1 MSTVKRVLVL
11 DSTIREG
18 EQTPGVSFTP
28 EEKLRLCSALD
39 RAGVDAIELGHPGA
53 APDIDRAIALIADA
67 GLGAELV
74 VHCRTHPADI
84 RRAAGLPVG
93 RLALFLGT
101 SPSHLEGKLRIS
113 RGEALRRV
121 GETVATAVASGKRV
135 RFSAEDA
142 FRTDPGFL
150 TEVVAAAAAAGAD
163 HIGLPDT
170 VGVARP
176 RTVCQV
182 FSRVAQAVPG
192 VTLNAHCHDDL
203 GLAVANTLAAVAGGA
218 TCVHLT
224 VNGLGERCG
233 LAAMAP
239 VVMALRLLDG
249 VHTVDPAALVGL
261 SSMVEQMSGV
271 PVSPLAPV
279 VGRHAFS
286 HTGGVHTAG
295 VTRQPDCYE
304 PYPPELTSRHREVLV
319 GKLAGR
325 AAVTWRLARLG
336 VRVEPAQIDRL
347 VEAVKE
353 AGRPSLDDGELLT
366 LATTSK
372 GSNRANV

>member
-1 MSTVKRVLVL
+1 MKRVQVL

-28 EEKLRLCSALD
+28 EEKLRLCAALD

-53 APDIDRAIALIADA
+53 APGVDRAIELIAGA
-67 GLGAELV
+67 RLSAELV
-74 VHCRTHPADI
+74 VHCRAHPADVE
-84 RRAAGLPVG
+84 RAGRLPVG

-113 RGEALRRV
+113 QGEALRRV
-121 GETVATAVASGKRV
+121 GDTVAAAVASGKRV

-170 VGVARP
+170 VGVAQP
-176 RTVCQV
+176 RTVRQMFGRV
-182 FSRVAQAVPG
+182 SRAVPG
-192 VTLNAHCHDDL
+192 VALDAHCHDDL
-203 GLAVANTLAAVAGGA
+203 GLAVANTLAALAGGA
-218 TCVHLT
+218 TCVHVT

-249 VHTVDPAALVGL
+249 VHTVDPAALLGL
-261 SSMVEQMSGV
+261 SRMVEEMSGV
-271 PVSPLAPV
+271 PVSPLAPI
-279 VGRHAFS
+279 VGRHSFS
-286 HTGGVHTAG
+286 NTGGAHTSG
-295 VTRQPDCYE
+295 VTREPTCYE
-304 PYPPELTSRHREVLV
+304 PYAPELTGRCRKVLV
-319 GKLAGR
+319 GKLTGR
-325 AAVTWRLARLG
+325 AAVA
-336 VRVEPAQIDRL
+336 
-347 VEAVKE
+347 
-353 AGRPSLDDGELLT
+353 
-366 LATTSK
+366 
-372 GSNRANV
+372 

>member
-1 MSTVKRVLVL
+1 MKRVRVL

-18 EQTPGVSFTP
+18 EQTPGVSFTS
-28 EEKLRLCSALD
+28 EEKLRLCAALD

-53 APDIDRAIALIADA
+53 APDVDRAIALIAGA
-67 GLGAELV
+67 RLRAELV
-74 VHCRTHPADI
+74 VHCRTHPADVE
-84 RRAAGLPVG
+84 RAGRLPVG
-93 RLALFLGT
+93 RLALYLGT
-101 SPSHLEGKLRIS
+101 SPPHLEDKLRIS
-113 RGEALRRV
+113 QGEALRRV
-121 GETVATAVASGKRV
+121 GDTVAAAVATGKRV

-163 HIGLPDT
+163 HVGLPDT

-176 RTVCQV
+176 RTVRQV
-182 FSRVAQAVPG
+182 FSRVARAVPG

-203 GLAVANTLAAVAGGA
+203 GMAVANTLAAVEGGA
-218 TCVHLT
+218 TCVHVS

-261 SSMVEQMSGV
+261 SSMVEDLSGV

-295 VTRQPDCYE
+295 VTREPASYE
-304 PYPPELTSRHREVLV
+304 PYPPELTGRCREVLV

-325 AAVTWRLARLG
+325 AAVAWRLARLG
-336 VRVEPAQIDRL
+336 VRVEPAELGRL
-347 VEAVKE
+347 VEAVKGT
-353 AGRPSLDDGELLT
+353 GRPSLDDGALLT
-366 LATTSK
+366 LVAATNE
-372 GSNRANV
+372 GSNRAND